1 MKKIIPLFVVVLIL
15 SLKSY
20 AQIDGTALAQKV
32 ADAYG
37 IKKFKKAKSMSFTF
51 NVKRDTFPSTYRS
64 WNWNIEQNT
73 VTLTS
78 LKQTVTYRR
87 DTIQSADMKSV
98 DGRFIN
104 DQYWLIFPFHT
115 VMDKGCTL
123 TQNDNVI
130 APIGKKK
137 CTMLTVQ
144 YNNVDGYTP
153 GDAYDLYLNKNYM
166 VTEWVY
172 RSKGV
177 AKASLNTKW
186 ENIVKNEG
194 VKTATNFP
202 SEDGKFR
209 IFFTGVSV
217 KD

>member
-1 MKKIIPLFVVVLIL
+1 MKKIIPLFVVVLVI
-15 SLKSY
+15 SFKSY
-20 AQIDGTALAQKV
+20 PQTDGTALAQKV

-64 WNWNIEQNT
+64 WDWNIEQNT
-73 VTLTS
+73 VTMTTP
-78 LKQTVTYRR
+78 KQTLTYRR
-87 DTIQSADMKSV
+87 DTIQSAEMKSV

-123 TQNDNVI
+123 TQKDNVTS
-130 APIGKKK
+130 PIGKANS
-137 CTMLTVQ
+137 TMLTLQ

-153 GDAYDLYLNKNYM
+153 GDAYDLYVDKNYM

-177 AKASLNTKW
+177 AKPSLNTKW
-186 ENIVKNEG
+186 ENTVKNKG
-194 VKTATNFP
+194 VKTATNYP
-202 SEDGKFR
+202 SQDGKFR
-209 IFFTGVSV
+209 IYFTAISI
-217 KD
+217 K

>member
-1 MKKIIPLFVVVLIL
+1 MKKIIPLFVAVLVI
-15 SLKSY
+15 SFKSY
-20 AQIDGTALAQKV
+20 AQTDGTAFAQKV

-64 WNWNIEQNT
+64 WDWNIEQNT
-73 VTLTS
+73 VTMTTP
-78 LKQTVTYRR
+78 KQTVTYRR

-123 TQNDNVI
+123 TQKDNVTSI
-130 APIGKKK
+130 IGKANS
-137 CTMLTVQ
+137 TMLTVQ

-153 GDAYDLYLNKNYM
+153 GDAYDLYVDKNYM

-177 AKASLNTKW
+177 AKPSLITKW
-186 ENIVKNEG
+186 ENTVKNKG
-194 VKTATNFP
+194 VKTATNYP

-209 IFFTGVSV
+209 IYFTGISI
-217 KD
+217 K

>member
-1 MKKIIPLFVVVLIL
+1 MKKIIPLFVAVLVI
-15 SLKSY
+15 SFKSY
-20 AQIDGTALAQKV
+20 SQTDGTAFAQKV

-64 WNWNIEQNT
+64 WDWNIEQNT
-73 VTLTS
+73 VTMTTP
-78 LKQTVTYRR
+78 KQTVTYRR

-123 TQNDNVI
+123 TQKDNVTS
-130 APIGKKK
+130 PIGKANS
-137 CTMLTVQ
+137 TMLTVQ

-153 GDAYDLYLNKNYM
+153 GDAYDLYVDKNYM

-177 AKASLNTKW
+177 AKPSLNTKW
-186 ENIVKNEG
+186 ENIVKNKG
-194 VKTATNFP
+194 VKTATNYP

-209 IFFTGVSV
+209 IYFTGISI
-217 KD
+217 K

>member
-1 MKKIIPLFVVVLIL
+1 MKKIIPMFVVVLIL
-15 SLKSY
+15 SFKSY

-51 NVKRDTFPSTYRS
+51 NVKRDTFPSTSRS
-64 WNWNIEQNT
+64 WNWNIEQNI

-78 LKQTVTYRR
+78 PKQTVTYRR
-87 DTIQSADMKSV
+87 DTIQSAAMKSV

-104 DQYWLIFPFHT
+104 DQYWLLFPFHT
-115 VMDKGCTL
+115 VMDKGCKL
-123 TQNDNVI
+123 TQKDNVTS
-130 APIGKKK
+130 PIGKAKS
-137 CTMLTVQ
+137 TMLTVQ

-153 GDAYDLYLNKNYM
+153 GDAYDLYIDKDYM

-177 AKASLNTKW
+177 EKPSLNTKW
-186 ENIVKNEG
+186 ENTVKNKG
-194 VKTATNFP
+194 VKTATNYP

-209 IFFTGVSV
+209 IYFTGISV
-217 KD
+217 K

>member
-1 MKKIIPLFVVVLIL
+1 MKKIIPLLIVVSII
-15 SLKSY
+15 SY
-20 AQIDGTALAQKV
+20 ASFAQTDGTALAQKV

-37 IKKFKKAKSMSFTF
+37 INKFKKAKAIAFTF
-51 NVKRDTFPSTYRS
+51 NVKRDTFPATYRS

-73 VTLTS
+73 VTMTTA
-78 LKQTVTYRR
+78 KETVTYRR
-87 DTIQSADMKSV
+87 DTIKSAAMKSV

-123 TQNDNVI
+123 TQKDNVTS
-130 APIGKKK
+130 PIGKVNT
-137 CTMLTVQ
+137 TMLTVQ

-153 GDAYDLYLNKNYM
+153 GDAYDLYIDKNYM
-166 VTEWVY
+166 VAEWVY

-186 ENIVKNEG
+186 ENTVKNEG
-194 VKTATNFP
+194 IKTATNFP
-202 SEDGKFR
+202 SEDGKFK